1 MSRVGKHPVILPAGV
16 TVTVSDGQAVVKGK
30 LGELKCAISDKVTV
44 TVENNEVVIKPLAD
58 TKECRML
65 WGTTRANLNNMVK
78 GVTEGYVRK
87 LEMIGVGY
95 RAQANAKGI
104 KLSLG
109 FSHDIDYEAP
119 AGIKIT
125 CPEPTQIEISGMD
138 KRAVGAVASELRS
151 FRAPEPYKGKGVKYV
166 EETVRR
172 KEGKKK

>member
-1 MSRVGKHPVILPAGV
+1 MSRVGKHPIILPAGV
-16 TVTVSDGQAVVKGK
+16 TVTLTDGQAVVKGK

-44 TVENNEVVIKPLAD
+44 TVENNEVVVKPVAD
-58 TKECRML
+58 TKEYRMQ

-78 GVTEGYVRK
+78 GVTEGFVRK

-95 RAQANAKGI
+95 RAQTTGKGI

-109 FSHDIDYEAP
+109 FSHDIDYDAP
-119 AGIKIT
+119 AGIKIA

-138 KRAVGAVASELRS
+138 KRMVGAVASEIRAFRS
-151 FRAPEPYKGKGVKYV
+151 PEPYKGKGVKYV

>member
-30 LGELKCAISDKVTV
+30 LGELKCVISDKVTV
-44 TVENNEVVIKPLAD
+44 TVENNEVVVKPVAD

-95 RAQANAKGI
+95 RAQANAKGVN
-104 KLSLG
+104 
-109 FSHDIDYEAP
+109 IDYEAP

>member
-138 KRAVGAVASELRS
+138 KRVVGAVASELRS

>member
-16 TVTVSDGQAVVKGK
+16 TVTLADGQAVVKGK

-44 TVENNEVVIKPLAD
+44 TVENNEVIVKPVAD
-58 TKECRML
+58 TKECRMQ

-78 GVTEGYVRK
+78 GVTEGFVRK

-95 RAQANAKGI
+95 RAQATGKGI

-109 FSHDIDYEAP
+109 FSHDIDYDAP
-119 AGIKIT
+119 AGIKIA

-138 KRAVGAVASELRS
+138 KRMVGAVASEIRS
-151 FRAPEPYKGKGVKYV
+151 FRSPEPYKGKGVKYV

>member
-1 MSRVGKHPVILPAGV
+1 
-16 TVTVSDGQAVVKGK
+16 
-30 LGELKCAISDKVTV
+30 
-44 TVENNEVVIKPLAD
+44 
-58 TKECRML
+58 
-65 WGTTRANLNNMVK
+65 MVK

>member
-16 TVTVSDGQAVVKGK
+16 TVTLADGQAVVKGK

-44 TVENNEVVIKPLAD
+44 TVENNEVVVKPVAD

-78 GVTEGYVRK
+78 GVTEGFVRK

-95 RAQANAKGI
+95 RAQATGKGI

-109 FSHDIDYEAP
+109 FSHDIDYDAP
-119 AGIKIT
+119 AGIKIA

-138 KRAVGAVASELRS
+138 KRMVGAVASEIRAFRS
-151 FRAPEPYKGKGVKYV
+151 PEPYKGKGVKYV

>member
-30 LGELKCAISDKVTV
+30 LGELKCVISDKVTV

-95 RAQANAKGI
+95 RAQANAKGV